1 MQALEQETIKLSQLW
16 ADPMF
21 LRAYAATVSERRRWE
36 ASVQQAVR
44 VLLGVYDDAA
54 LAAIPSAS
62 EIRTQIRRY
71 LPYTTSLAEQV
82 IREREER
89 L

>member
-1 MQALEQETIKLSQLW
+1 MPTLEQENMQLSQFGV
-16 ADPMF
+16 DPLF
-21 LRAYAATVSERRRWE
+21 LRAYAAAISERRRWE

-44 VLLGVYDDAA
+44 VLLGVNDDAT
-54 LAAIPSAS
+54 LDAIPSAS
-62 EIRTQIRRY
+62 EIRSQMRRY

-82 IREREER
+82 IREREGR